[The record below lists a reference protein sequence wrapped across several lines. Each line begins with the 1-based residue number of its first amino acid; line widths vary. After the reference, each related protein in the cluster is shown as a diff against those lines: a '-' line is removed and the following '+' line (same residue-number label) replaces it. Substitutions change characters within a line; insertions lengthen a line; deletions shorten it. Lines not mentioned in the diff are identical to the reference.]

1 MLTENLT
8 EEKLKGLRY
17 STADLVELF
26 KQLDKKGYSGMNLK
40 LIIDLIG
47 TLEEAE

>member
-8 EEKLKGLRY
+8 EEKLRDLRY
-17 STADLVELF
+17 STADLVVLF
-26 KQLDKKGYSGMNLK
+26 QSLEFQGYSGMNLK

-47 TLEEAE
+47 ELEEAK

>member
-8 EEKLKGLRY
+8 EENLRGLRY
-17 STADLVELF
+17 STADLSELF
-26 KQLDKKGYSGMNLK
+26 TQLDRQGYSGMNLK

-47 TLEEAE
+47 TLKEAE